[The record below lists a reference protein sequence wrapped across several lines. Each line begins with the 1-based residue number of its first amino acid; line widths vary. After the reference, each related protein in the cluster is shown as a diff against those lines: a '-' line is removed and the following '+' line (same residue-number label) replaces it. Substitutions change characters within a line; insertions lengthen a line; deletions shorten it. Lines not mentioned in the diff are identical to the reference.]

1 MNAKV
6 EGRSSA
12 ADIAKL
18 VVALVL
24 VVAGAIAFNYYDQE
38 MLLLRVLGILVVVGV
53 AGLIMM
59 TTAYGRVGWGFVR
72 DSRTEVRKVVW
83 PNRKETAQT
92 TLVVIIMVIIVGI
105 LLWVMD
111 SFLLWAV
118 KLLTGQGA

>member
-59 TTAYGRVGWGFVR
+59 TTTYGRVGWGFVR